1 MYREKSLLGKINQ
14 LCRIHGG
21 YLFLT
26 LMLLSSFLVS
36 ICLIGISLEIQEFV
50 NIATRDSDGRIGR
63 IFLFAGLTVFL
74 YAAAMVAGTV
84 LEAAYLNRTEKK
96 LRLLLV
102 GHMLDT
108 KQEAVDSWHSSDVM
122 TRLTVDVERITRLLP
137 QIFGQMACE
146 AIPAVLALIVML
158 RMNWKMALIMLAVVP
173 CVVLI
178 ISLISPFQQKAAEKD
193 MQNEEG
199 NRSYMSEILTHLSLF
214 WVYRM
219 KETAMEETRELY
231 GRKAKSRQSLSILQ
245 GITGFLNNFIGF
257 ALMFITMGIGAA
269 FAVRGEV
276 TVGTL
281 IAMVQL
287 TNYVLLPI
295 NAMSGWMRTFNEVKA
310 SLVRIEEILELPVY
324 EKEGSERPE
333 STENMLRSLVVENLA
348 FQYSA
353 KESPRKVL
361 HGANAVF
368 RRGITGIIGESGS
381 GKSTLLKLLLG
392 LYEPECGRICGEG
405 TEGSIP
411 ERNAERL
418 AAYVPGDRFLFRGT
432 VRENILMGQKEGKET
447 LEQVL
452 KQANLISV
460 LEQMEG
466 GLDHEVS
473 ESGGNLSMGQQQRIA
488 LARALYSRKP
498 VLILDEPTANLDP
511 DAVGLFWNTLRAVS
525 ADKII
530 IIVTH
535 NMEIAS
541 KCDRVYF
548 LQNGML
554 KEKAMG

>member
-1 MYREKSLLGKINQ
+1 MYRKKSLLGKINQ
-14 LCRIHGG
+14 LCRIRGG

-63 IFLFAGLTVFL
+63 VFLFAGLTVFL

-214 WVYRM
+214 RVYRM

-257 ALMFITMGIGAA
+257 ALMFIT
-269 FAVRGEV
+269 
-276 TVGTL
+276 
-281 IAMVQL
+281 
-287 TNYVLLPI
+287 
-295 NAMSGWMRTFNEVKA
+295 
-310 SLVRIEEILELPVY
+310 
-324 EKEGSERPE
+324 
-333 STENMLRSLVVENLA
+333 
-348 FQYSA
+348 
-353 KESPRKVL
+353 
-361 HGANAVF
+361 
-368 RRGITGIIGESGS
+368 
-381 GKSTLLKLLLG
+381 
-392 LYEPECGRICGEG
+392 
-405 TEGSIP
+405 
-411 ERNAERL
+411 
-418 AAYVPGDRFLFRGT
+418 
-432 VRENILMGQKEGKET
+432 KET